1 MKIELTKN
9 EYRLLLDY
17 MYLGDWIINGHQSD
31 ERRDTEEYEML
42 LQKLYSYAKDM
53 GFEALIDADR
63 DSNKY
68 TPTSYYE
75 ETSRVSEFIEEY
87 DNDCFWDVLIS
98 RLAERDIYEQVE
110 KEALQSMS
118 SEEYMER
125 TAPVEEAYYREFRRR
140 GLDRLRLVE
149 S

>member
-17 MYLGDWIINGHQSD
+17 MYLGDWVINGHQSED
-31 ERRDTEEYEML
+31 RRDTEEYEML
-42 LQKLYSYAKDM
+42 LQKLYSYAREMDC
-53 GFEALIDADR
+53 EELIHADR

-68 TPTSYYE
+68 VPTRFYE

-87 DNDCFWDVLIS
+87 DNDCFWDVLIA
-98 RLAERDIYEQVE
+98 RLAERDVYEQVE
-110 KEALQSMS
+110 KAALQSMS
-118 SEEYMER
+118 GEEYMEH
-125 TAPVEEAYYREFRRR
+125 TAPIEEAYYREFRRR

-149 S
+149 P